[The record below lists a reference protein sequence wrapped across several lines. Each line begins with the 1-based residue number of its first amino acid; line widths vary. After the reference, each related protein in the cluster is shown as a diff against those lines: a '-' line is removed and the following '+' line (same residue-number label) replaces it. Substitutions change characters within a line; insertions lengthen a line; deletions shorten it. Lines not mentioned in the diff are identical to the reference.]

1 MPRGGRASSARWQ
14 CGLSS
19 TAPDWAGASR
29 RFLQGDA
36 STRRFER
43 VRDAGANAVLMD
55 WEKPAAPPVRDSR
68 AAYRAQDVRAV
79 VATGTAL
86 AEAGFSTPAVL
97 TADIERGFLLQ
108 EDFGTAGIAPG
119 DAPDAERYGVA
130 VDLLAAIHAEP
141 RPSVLPM
148 PGGGEHRL
156 LALSD
161 RVLAADLAL
170 FTDWSVP
177 RATGRPIEAAAAR
190 DFTGL
195 WRALFDRL
203 RHAQTSWVLF
213 DVQSPNLFWLPER
226 QGIRRIGLIDFQDMF
241 VGPAAY
247 DVASLCQD
255 ARVTVPPALEAELSG
270 ALYRAQA
277 RIGPVFR

>member
-1 MPRGGRASSARWQ
+1 MPRGGHASNARWR
-14 CGLSS
+14 CGLFLDG
-19 TAPDWAGASR
+19 AGRAGASR

-43 VRDAGANAVLMD
+43 VRDADESAVLMD

-97 TADIERGFLLQ
+97 AADIERGFLLQ

-130 VDLLAAIHAEP
+130 VELLAAIHAKP
-141 RPSVLPM
+141 RASALPM

-156 LALSD
+156 LTLSD
-161 RVLAADLAL
+161 RVLAADLTL

-177 RATGRPIEAAAAR
+177 HATGRPIEAAAAR
-190 DFTGL
+190 DFTAL

-213 DVQSPNLFWLPER
+213 DVQSPNLFWLPDR
-226 QGIRRIGLIDFQDMF
+226 QGLRRIGLIDFQDMF

-255 ARVTVPPALEAELSG
+255 ARVTIPPALEADL
-270 ALYRAQA
+270 RA
-277 RIGPVFR
+277 RYVGLRRECGPVFR